1 MTVRVGSAI
10 FENHVSIEIAPNKW
24 TDTFVFPIRHN
35 VALPPWD
42 YAEAVNTVIP
52 TLEKFC
58 RGASLW
64 VPVLAPGRW
73 YLDEARYALRN
84 ASMPV
89 ALTCG
94 EKVPG
99 ILDFSRPP
107 GIYDV
112 PCKTGTIA
120 ESSPTADLSDI
131 ALRSLLVMARFTAA
145 YTNEVASCC
154 MIDDGA
160 CRNALWE
167 LEKRGYVEY
176 HENDTYID
184 SHFSTAR
191 QRSSKGEKK
200 ETDVWPYWRIRRP
213 GLSAA
218 LRAWG
223 VPAGAVFSNRSE
235 RNRLL
240 DSVHRRRSRQ
250 WPKWVSK
257 ALPHAE
263 IYAGWSEVG
272 IPGLRANPDALAW
285 GNIQGVET
293 LFWLE
298 VESGHSSKNLILD
311 KTTVRWL
318 KATGYA
324 EAVGLNLIFVFLA
337 MPWVRDAARLAFIDV
352 PKTSAVIIAD
362 WSRQNFGKLPFPK
375 WGEVAIEPNQ

>member
-1 MTVRVGSAI
+1 MSVRVGSAI
-10 FENHVSIEIAPNKW
+10 FEDHVSLEVVPNKW
-24 TDTFVFPIRHN
+24 TDTFVLPIRHDR
-35 VALPPWD
+35 ALPPWD

-52 TLEKFC
+52 TLEKLR

-64 VPVLAPGRW
+64 VPVMAPGRW
-73 YLDEARYALRN
+73 YLEEAKYTLRN
-84 ASMPV
+84 ASIPV
-89 ALTCG
+89 AFTNG
-94 EKVPG
+94 ETLPG

-112 PCKTGTIA
+112 PCKAGTLA
-120 ESSPTADLSDI
+120 ENSPIADLSNI
-131 ALRSLLVMARFTAA
+131 ALQSLLVMARFTAA

-154 MIDDGA
+154 MIDGRA
-160 CRNALWE
+160 CRSALWE
-167 LEKRGYVEY
+167 LEKQGYVEY
-176 HENDTYID
+176 HENDAYID
-184 SHFSTAR
+184 SHLSSAR
-191 QRSSKGEKK
+191 QRSSRGEKK
-200 ETDVWPYWRIRRP
+200 QTNIWPYWRIRRP

-218 LRAWG
+218 LRVWG

-235 RNRLL
+235 KNRLL

-250 WPKWVSK
+250 WPKWVSM
-257 ALPHAE
+257 AIPHAE

-272 IPGLRANPDALAW
+272 IPGLKANPDALAW
-285 GNIQGVET
+285 GKLQGLET

-324 EAVGLNLIFVFLA
+324 EAVGVQLVFVFLA

-352 PKTSAVIIAD
+352 PRTSAVIVAD
-362 WSRQNFGKLPFPK
+362 WSRQNFGQLPFPK
-375 WGEVAIEPNQ
+375 WGEVVME